1 MMGTTTRRDATRC
14 CKFTMG
20 RVKPGVLDALGVQ
33 VSANGI
39 VAGLAGPVWEARLC
53 LETHKDSDRLLHGS
67 HGREAPRPRKRAYFQ
82 VPHLVLGRP
91 SRGEKTD
98 GRERHGPRST
108 SPVSPRPA
116 RICDTHPQP
125 QTDRNRHRL
134 RESDVTLPG
143 WGANLGWRQ
152 ESRDTVHSGRQPP
165 GRVSAVTSDHIV
177 MM

>member
-1 MMGTTTRRDATRC
+1 MLWGSKCLQTGLSQALPARCGRLDSASRHTKTRIDCYTAA
-14 CKFTMG
+14 MDG
-20 RVKPGVLDALGVQ
+20 RLPG
-33 VSANGI
+33 
-39 VAGLAGPVWEARLC
+39 
-53 LETHKDSDRLLHGS
+53 
-67 HGREAPRPRKRAYFQ
+67 PRKRAYFQ

-116 RICDTHPQP
+116 RIYDTHPQP

-143 WGANLGWRQ
+143 WGSNLGWRQ

>member
-1 MMGTTTRRDATRC
+1 MGTTTRRDATRC

-67 HGREAPRPRKRAYFQ
+67 HGREAPRPQKRENIASCLTWYL
-82 VPHLVLGRP
+82 VEHLG
-91 SRGEKTD
+91 GGKTD

-116 RICDTHPQP
+116 PDLRYTSPAS
-125 QTDRNRHRL
+125 DRQKPTALSESQMSRCRDGGEPWMETGEPRHRPFWEAAT
-134 RESDVTLPG
+134 RPSV
-143 WGANLGWRQ
+143 
-152 ESRDTVHSGRQPP
+152 SRDQ
-165 GRVSAVTSDHIV
+165 
-177 MM
+177 